1 MANSV
6 TSEPSDLASKGQPS
20 MVRADMRL
28 RGKRVAMVMFS
39 HYPADPRPRRA
50 VDALV
55 NEGMQVDLVCL
66 ADGNASRREILNG
79 IEVLRIPLK
88 RRRGG
93 KLAYVYQYSAFILIS
108 LMLFGWRALTRGY
121 DLVYVHNMPD
131 VLVLSGL
138 VPKLLGAKVILDQHD
153 PMPELMTTIFGLDEK
168 SRSVR
173 LIRLLEK
180 WSIAFADALIT
191 VNIAC
196 KRIFSSRS
204 CRPEKIEVVMN
215 TPDESIFRFRS
226 AEAKP
231 AGSLDGSKPFVIMY
245 HGSLVERN
253 GLDLAVEALALI
265 QETLPNAELR
275 VYGSNSPFLER
286 VLEMARSKGVDKAV
300 RYLGPRRL
308 EELVHEIDA
317 CDVGVIPNQKNS
329 FTAINTPTR
338 IFEYLS
344 LGKPVIAPRTAGI
357 QDYFSKDSLLFFEAG
372 DAQDL
377 AKVLQYA
384 FLHPAELSELAKRG
398 QEVYR
403 EHDWRC
409 EKLRLTGLVAKLLDK
424 EPVRVESKPEAG
436 RSEQRLAQP
445 TSELK

>member
-1 MANSV
+1 MANSA
-6 TSEPSDLASKGQPS
+6 TSEPADLTSKNQPS
-20 MVRADMRL
+20 MPGADMQL

-66 ADGNASRREILNG
+66 ADGDASTREILNG

-108 LMLFGWRALTRGY
+108 FLIFAWRAFTRGY

-131 VLVLSGL
+131 ILVLSGL
-138 VPKLLGAKVILDQHD
+138 VPKMLGAKVILDQHD

-168 SRSVR
+168 SAGVR

-180 WSIAFADALIT
+180 WSIAFADALVT

-204 CRPEKIEVVMN
+204 CQPEKIEVVMN
-215 TPDESIFRFRS
+215 SPDENIFRFRS
-226 AEAKP
+226 AETKP
-231 AGSLDGSKPFVIMY
+231 AEGQGGNKPFVIMY

-253 GLDLAVEALALI
+253 GLDLAVEALALVH
-265 QETLPNAELR
+265 ETLPNAELR
-275 VYGSNSPFLER
+275 VYGPNSPFLER

-300 RYLGPRRL
+300 RYLGPKRL
-308 EELVHEIDA
+308 EELVHEIEA

-344 LGKPVIAPRTAGI
+344 LGKPVIAPRTPGI

-377 AKVLQYA
+377 AKALRYA

-403 EHDWRC
+403 QHDWRR
-409 EKLRLTGLVAKLLDK
+409 EKQRLTGLVAKLLNG
-424 EPVRVESKPEAG
+424 EPARVDLKREPG
-436 RSEQRLAQP
+436 RSEQPLAQP
-445 TSELK
+445 SSELK

>member
-1 MANSV
+1 MANSI
-6 TSEPSDLASKGQPS
+6 TSESRD
-20 MVRADMRL
+20 VRL
-28 RGKRVAMVMFS
+28 QGKRVAMVMFS

-50 VDALV
+50 ADSLV
-55 NEGMQVDLVCL
+55 REGMRVDLVCL
-66 ADGNASRREILNG
+66 ADGNAPRREFLDG

-108 LMLFGWRALTRGY
+108 LLVFGWRALTRGY

-138 VPKLLGAKVILDQHD
+138 VPKMLGAKVVLDQHD

-168 SRSVR
+168 SASVR
-173 LIRLLEK
+173 LIRILEK

-215 TPDESIFRFRS
+215 SPDENIFRFRA
-226 AEAKP
+226 AERNPP
-231 AGSLDGSKPFVIMY
+231 ASRGNKPFVIMY

-253 GLDLAVEALALI
+253 GLDLAVEALALV
-265 QETLPNAELR
+265 QKTMPNVELR
-275 VYGSNSPFLER
+275 VYGPNSAFLER
-286 VLEMARSKGVDKAV
+286 VLEMARCKGVDKAV
-300 RYLGPRRL
+300 RYLGPKRL
-308 EELVHEIDA
+308 EELVHEIET

-344 LGKPVIAPRTAGI
+344 LGKPVIAPRTPGI
-357 QDYFSKDSLLFFEAG
+357 QDYFGKDSLLFFEAG

-377 AKVLQYA
+377 AKAFQYA
-384 FLHPAELSELAKRG
+384 FLHPAELIELAKRG

-403 EHDWRC
+403 EHDWRK
-409 EKLRLTGLVAKLLDK
+409 ERLRLTGLVARLLDK
-424 EPVRVESKPEAG
+424 ERARVQSKPEAG
-436 RSEQRLAQP
+436 RSERRLAQP